1 MPLSSLHLNLYRVI
15 GVFFCLLVAVLLL
28 PTFSHAQT
36 SGVRIQPAVIEPS
49 GALEPGTSYE
59 YEIKIVN
66 LNDATETYFLSV
78 RDIVDVGPGGV
89 PVFLRDDSNQSEYE
103 LSRWI
108 TLSTREVT
116 IDSNGEVTV
125 PFTLAIPADASP
137 GGHFGSV
144 MVTSVAPEMQESGAA
159 VGFQVANII
168 SLRVAGD
175 VVERA
180 SIRQFSTDKFLYG
193 NKQVTFSTNIEN
205 TGNVL
210 VRPIGPLVIRNMF
223 GQEVATLTMNEN
235 SAGVFPGRVRD
246 DISTVWSEDG
256 TGFGR
261 YEAVVSLVYGEV
273 NGKQT
278 TSSTVTFWI
287 LPMSIIGPALG
298 ILAVILLVVFLIVR
312 LYIRRTLAHAM
323 PVRGRQL
330 VRRRQSGTNVWLLMT
345 VVLLAVTALFMTVLL
360 ALFA

>member
-1 MPLSSLHLNLYRVI
+1 MGVQVRMGFVLLSMVGALSCLS
-15 GVFFCLLVAVLLL
+15 LLVPLFVE
-28 PTFSHAQT
+28 AQT
-36 SGVRIQPAVIEPS
+36 GGVRIQPAIIEPS
-49 GALEPGTSYE
+49 GALEPGSTHSYDLSV
-59 YEIKIVN
+59 IN
-66 LNDATETYFLSV
+66 FSGSTETYFLSV
-78 RDIVDVGPGGV
+78 RDISDVGPGGV
-89 PVFLRDDSNQSEYE
+89 PIFQKPGDEESGYEMSSWISLPVSE
-103 LSRWI
+103 I
-108 TLSTREVT
+108 TVEP
-116 IDSNGEVTV
+116 DAEVTV
-125 PFTLAIPADASP
+125 PFTITIPSDASP

-144 MVTSVAPEMQESGAA
+144 MITSEAPEITESGAA

-180 SIRQFSTDKFLYG
+180 GIRQFSTDRFLYG
-193 NKQVTFSTNIEN
+193 NKEVTFSINIEN

-210 VRPIGPLVIRNMF
+210 VRPIGPLVVRNMF
-223 GQEVATLTMNEN
+223 GQEVATIIMNES

-246 DISTVWSEDG
+246 DIRAVWSEDG
-256 TGFGR
+256 AGFGR
-261 YEAVVSLVYGEV
+261 YEAIVSLTYGEV

-298 ILAVILLVVFLIVR
+298 ILGFILLVVFIIVR
-312 LYIRRTLAHAM
+312 VYIKRTLAHAM

-330 VRRRQSGTNVWLLMT
+330 VRRRQNNTNVWLLMT
-345 VVLLAVTALFMTVLL
+345 VILLAVTALFMIVLL

>member
-1 MPLSSLHLNLYRVI
+1 MHALVRNSFW
-15 GVFFCLLVAVLLL
+15 FFLVGTAACFLLL
-28 PTFSHAQT
+28 IPYLAQAQG

-49 GALEPGTSYE
+49 GALEPGTTHSYE
-59 YEIKIVN
+59 LKIVN
-66 LNDATETYFLSV
+66 LNSTDETYYLSV
-78 RDIVDVGPGGV
+78 RDITDVGPGGV
-89 PVFLRDDSNQSEYE
+89 PVFLRPGADQSGYE
-103 LSRWI
+103 LSGW
-108 TLSTREVT
+108 TSLSTTEVS
-116 IDSNGEVTV
+116 IGANGEVIV
-125 PFTLAIPADASP
+125 PFTITIPTDASP

-144 MVTSVAPEMQESGAA
+144 MITAEAPEINESGAA

-193 NKQVTFSTNIEN
+193 NKLVTFSANIEN

-223 GQEVATLTMNEN
+223 GQEVATLTMNES

-246 DISTVWSEDG
+246 DFKVEWSEDG

-330 VRRRQSGTNVWLLMT
+330 VRRRQNSTNVWLLMT
-345 VVLLAVTALFMTVLL
+345 VVLLAVTALFMIVLL